1 MGSLLEML
9 RTPATQQAI
18 AQILTQIVAFLI
30 LLWVLKKFAWKP
42 LVGML
47 EERRKRIADEFKRI
61 DEMEQQVKE
70 LREEYE
76 AKLRNIDAEAR
87 GKIQE
92 AIKEGRR
99 MAREIT
105 DNARVEAQQI
115 LERARQG
122 LELEIARARAEL
134 RDDIVDLVLITTE
147 KLLRERLDEAKHRE
161 LIASFIDDLRKV

>member
-1 MGSLLEML
+1 MGSILEML
-9 RTPATQQAI
+9 RTPETQQAL

-30 LLWVLKKFAWKP
+30 LLGILKRFAWKP

-47 EERRKRIADEFKRI
+47 DARRKIIADEFKRI
-61 DEMEQQVKE
+61 EEMEQQVKE

-76 AKLRNIDAEAR
+76 AKLRNIDAEGRAR
-87 GKIQE
+87 IHE

-99 MAREIT
+99 IAREIT

-122 LELEIARARAEL
+122 LELEISRARVEL
-134 RDDIVDLVLITTE
+134 RDDIVDMVLITAE
-147 KLLRERLDEAKHRE
+147 KLLRERLDEPKQRE